1 LFLPGG
7 QVGEAGRPGDIL
19 ATGSRSGRIDL
30 WDVRTRALTRQLH
43 GHIALVSFMAVSP
56 DGRTLATASC
66 DRSIK
71 LWDTGTGRELRTLAR
86 GEGWIHTLAFSPD
99 GNTLA
104 SGGGHPVL
112 RLWEAS
118 SKETVAADLAELEQQ
133 AKTSRGGTGQQRE

>member
-1 LFLPGG
+1 M
-7 QVGEAGRPGDIL
+7 
-19 ATGSRSGRIDL
+19 
-30 WDVRTRALTRQLH
+30 AL
-43 GHIALVSFMAVSP
+43 SP

-71 LWDTGTGRELRTLAR
+71 LWDTGTGRELRTLGR
-86 GEGWIHTLAFSPD
+86 EDGWLHALAFSPD

-104 SGGGHPVL
+104 SGGGSLVL

-118 SKETVAADLAELEQQ
+118 SKEAVAAGLADLELQ